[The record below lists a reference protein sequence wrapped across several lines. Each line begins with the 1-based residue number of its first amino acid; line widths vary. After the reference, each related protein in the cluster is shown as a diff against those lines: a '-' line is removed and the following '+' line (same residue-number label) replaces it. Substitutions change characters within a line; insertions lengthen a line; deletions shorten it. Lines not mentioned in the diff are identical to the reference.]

1 MVKREFLFRK
11 LLQHTVMSKNDIPNS
26 FITTPNNPILLDF
39 KSILH
44 NNSYVENLNE
54 NSRTKSLMFVA
65 NLNSHSDDTK
75 LFDTIK
81 LDYDKF
87 ILKKSQYKHMRKSI
101 SNMIRIQ
108 ADNAVAMPT
117 DTRIQ
122 ILTVSRDIIHS

>member
-65 NLNSHSDDTK
+65 SLNSHSDDTK

>member
-1 MVKREFLFRK
+1 
-11 LLQHTVMSKNDIPNS
+11 MSKNDIPNS